1 MGWEAYPNAMHQT
14 HHAVDMTALDR
25 FGYTGDS
32 QDIIR
37 EGNGKLCLVFFIVKY
52 MFFKKQKKRILEC
65 YGLKSSM
72 YYIIVG

>member
-52 MFFKKQKKRILEC
+52 MFFKKQKKEF
-65 YGLKSSM
+65 
-72 YYIIVG
+72 